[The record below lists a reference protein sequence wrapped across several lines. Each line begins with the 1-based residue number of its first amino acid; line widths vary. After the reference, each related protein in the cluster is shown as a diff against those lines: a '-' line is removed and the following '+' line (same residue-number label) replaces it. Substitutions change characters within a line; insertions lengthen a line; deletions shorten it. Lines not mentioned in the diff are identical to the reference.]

1 MKKSRS
7 QELSNESS
15 FRFWPNDA
23 GPNLAMLAGLCFVFF
38 LPVFL
43 HPNKM
48 LWASDI
54 VRAHV
59 EYKQV
64 QWHSFWT
71 WGSFP
76 LWDPTV
82 YCGKSIVG
90 DPLPALLYPPA
101 WIFWLIPSAALF
113 GFFLWFQVTLS
124 SWGMFLFARRKGCD
138 SSGAFFAAVAFA
150 LGGKTGAHVFAGHVE
165 LLTTML
171 GLPWMFWALEGVLQ
185 RPSWRTAL
193 ALGGI
198 TAFFAPGGSVQM
210 LYWHFLFMGVYA
222 VLWVITQA
230 SEGGIKSAIR
240 TTGYLLGASGV
251 FAAAAAPWWIPVV
264 RQTLLLGARARGTD
278 FAFSTQGSASF
289 WDLLRFIWPKLGV
302 PAPQILAP
310 DPVHNFFWEASSY
323 PGLVALCLALT
334 AIFFLKRQGVISLA
348 VLAFLSVILAL
359 GENSPFFW
367 LACKVIPGFSLF
379 RCPGRLFFYANFALA
394 VLGGL
399 MLTHGPTVSQKWSVA
414 LLFSFLFEGA
424 FIGALI
430 LGRVCVEPVRG
441 LWIPVLIGL
450 LLTPLG
456 FLWYS
461 GTVKE
466 GPWRIILLI
475 VVIAELYAFWRPLIN
490 VVEPRVALPRIA
502 ASEFLAEQA
511 KKEEFRIYDPTG
523 MIEQQTAARDGLEL
537 ITGYHPGISARHLDL
552 YRKIWRSDQSDIT
565 QQFMHGPGDIACANI
580 LDIMNT
586 TYLVAFEPD
595 LGEGYEKVFQS
606 PEHESPQP
614 RFIYRRKTALPRAWL
629 VARAEKPAEGT
640 SVLDALCHIDPKQ
653 VCLTE
658 DDPSE
663 GTGPYQE
670 LVPERS
676 SPANCTLRFKTDAAG
691 VVVVSQAW
699 HPDWCASDNGQKV
712 PIRRVNHNLLGIPV
726 QAGQH
731 ELHLWYRPWDF
742 YLGLVF
748 AVPAWCVLAFTGLLT
763 HRRIRRERAST

>member
-1 MKKSRS
+1 MKKSHS
-7 QELSNESS
+7 HETGGESAY
-15 FRFWPNDA
+15 RFWPGDV
-23 GPNLAMLAGLCFVFF
+23 GPNFAMLAGLCFVFF

-48 LWASDI
+48 FWASDI
-54 VRAHV
+54 VRMHV

-71 WGSFP
+71 WHALP
-76 LWDPTV
+76 LWDPAV

-101 WIFWLIPSAALF
+101 WIFWLIPSATLF

-138 SSGAFFAAVAFA
+138 GSGAFFAAVAFA

-185 RPSWRTAL
+185 RPNWRTAL

-198 TAFFAPGGSVQM
+198 AAFFGPGGSVQM

-222 VLWVITQA
+222 ALWLVSQA
-230 SEGGIKSAIR
+230 SEEGIKPALR
-240 TTGYLLGASGV
+240 TTGYLFGAGGV
-251 FAAAAAPWWIPVV
+251 FGAAAAPWWLPVV

-278 FAFSTQGSASF
+278 FAFSSQGSASF

-302 PAPQILAP
+302 PLPQVLAP
-310 DPVHNFFWEASSY
+310 DAVHNFFWETSSY
-323 PGLVALCLALT
+323 PGLVTLCLALT
-334 AIFFLKRQGVISLA
+334 AVFFLKRQGVISLA

-367 LACKVIPGFSLF
+367 IACKVIPGFSLF

-394 VLGGL
+394 ALGGM
-399 MLTHGPTVSQKWSVA
+399 MLTHGRTVSQKWSVA
-414 LLFSFLFEGA
+414 LLFSFLFEGT
-424 FIGALI
+424 FVGALI
-430 LGRVCVEPVRG
+430 LGRVAVEPVRG
-441 LWIPVLIGL
+441 LWLPVLIGL
-450 LLTPLG
+450 FLTPLAFFWFTG
-456 FLWYS
+456 AVK
-461 GTVKE
+461 GT
-466 GPWRIILLI
+466 PWRIILL
-475 VVIAELYAFWRPLIN
+475 VVLVAELYAFWRPLIN

-502 ASEFLAEQA
+502 AAEFLADQA
-511 KKEEFRIYDPTG
+511 KQEEFRIYDPTG
-523 MIEQQTAARDGLEL
+523 MIEQQTAARYGLEL
-537 ITGYHPGISARHLDL
+537 ITGYHPGITARHLEL
-552 YRKIWRSDQSDIT
+552 YRKIWQFDQSDIT
-565 QQFMHGPGDIACANI
+565 EQLMHGPNDIACANI

-586 TYLVAFEPD
+586 AYLVAFEPN
-595 LGEGYEKVFQS
+595 LSGEYERVFQS

-614 RFIYRRKTALPRAWL
+614 RFVYRRKTTLPRAWV
-629 VARAEKPAEGT
+629 VAGAEKPPDGK
-640 SVLDALCHIDPKQ
+640 SVLDALCQIDPRQ
-653 VCLTE
+653 VCLVE
-658 DDPSE
+658 DEPFE
-663 GTGPYQE
+663 GTAAYQE
-670 LVPERS
+670 VVPERR
-676 SPANCTLRFKTDAAG
+676 SPGNCTLRFKTDAPG

-699 HPDWCASDNGQKV
+699 HPDWRATDNGQEV
-712 PIRRVNHNLLGIPV
+712 PIRRVNHNLLGMPV

-742 YLGLVF
+742 YLGLACALPV
-748 AVPAWCVLAFTGLLT
+748 WCVLALTCLLT
-763 HRRIRRERAST
+763 YRLSRRERAHG